1 MEAVDLFEELTPF
14 DVGAE
19 MDVADS
25 SPENNQYTVV
35 LISAVTV
42 TCIWSSLY
50 VNKYTY
56 IVIVQALQFA

>member
-1 MEAVDLFEELTPF
+1 MEEVDLFEELTPF

-19 MDVADS
+19 MDMADS

-42 TCIWSSLY
+42 IWSSIY
-50 VNKYTY
+50 VKQAY
-56 IVIVQALQFA
+56 IYSNVQALQFE